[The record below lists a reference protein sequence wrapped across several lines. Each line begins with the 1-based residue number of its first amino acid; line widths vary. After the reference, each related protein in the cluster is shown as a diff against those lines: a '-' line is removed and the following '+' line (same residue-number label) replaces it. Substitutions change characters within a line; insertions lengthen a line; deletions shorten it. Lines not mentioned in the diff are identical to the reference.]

1 MIKILFF
8 LLLKFAVNN
17 VCIDHWPCL
26 YHADRRPCDLMYHVV
41 DKWCILCSQW
51 FIQIWYEFF
60 LKYEYLKTNAH
71 YMFIKM
77 FSANNTPSNRWKTN
91 VFLFKRVNL
100 STSQAKCTKKMH
112 SLLYIELK
120 SWFLQYLIVIKH
132 KMIIGLF
139 LRIKIV
145 AFN

>member
-1 MIKILFF
+1 MFAKMIKILFF
-8 LLLKFAVNN
+8 LLLKFAANN

-60 LKYEYLKTNAH
+60 FKYEYLKTNAH

-77 FSANNTPSNRWKTN
+77 FSANNKPSNRWKTN
-91 VFLFKRVNL
+91 VIPVQKGKSKYKSSELH
-100 STSQAKCTKKMH
+100 QKMH

-120 SWFLQYLIVIKH
+120 SWFLQCLIVIKH
-132 KMIIGLF
+132 KMIIVLS
-139 LRIKIV
+139 LE
-145 AFN
+145 